1 MVAAN
6 LGGLVLMEPH
16 PFWFRIYGTF
26 AAPLFIMVSGMMVAH
41 TAAATDRK
49 LKYYLIRGGMVIAAG
64 ALLDIVVWQI
74 YPFISMDVLYLI
86 GISLPIAYLTA
97 RFASVYQCG
106 IALAIVLVS
115 PLLQHVLGYTD
126 YPAEISLLREV
137 TRASNHTSILNH
149 WLVDG
154 WFPIFPWTAFAILG
168 SAVGRWRVREDNDT
182 KFAAPRWAVP
192 SLAILAAGMLLW
204 WLYPGALLT
213 RNGYSEL
220 FYPPTVGY
228 AITSVGVA
236 LLAFSIV
243 DLKPGLRIYAPVQ
256 ALGEASLFMYL
267 FHLAVGEYI
276 ILLIWPSNEMLP
288 FCVIYAVLMIIMIG
302 AAYGLRRVRARWR
315 SRPLL
320 VRFLIG

>member
-64 ALLDIVVWQI
+64 ALLDIAVWQM

-106 IALAIVLVS
+106 IALAIVLMS
-115 PLLQHVLGYTD
+115 PLLQHVLGYAD
-126 YPAEISLLREV
+126 YPAEISLLGEV

-168 SAVGRWRVREDNDT
+168 SAVGRWRVREDNDA

-192 SLAILAAGMLLW
+192 SFAILAAGLLLW
-204 WLYPGALLT
+204 
-213 RNGYSEL
+213 
-220 FYPPTVGY
+220 
-228 AITSVGVA
+228 
-236 LLAFSIV
+236 
-243 DLKPGLRIYAPVQ
+243 
-256 ALGEASLFMYL
+256 
-267 FHLAVGEYI
+267 
-276 ILLIWPSNEMLP
+276 
-288 FCVIYAVLMIIMIG
+288 
-302 AAYGLRRVRARWR
+302 
-315 SRPLL
+315 
-320 VRFLIG
+320 